1 MTDAESQETT
11 TAGAVGRFV
20 GKVKSAAGALVGN
33 EDLQREGNLQQARV
47 EAEAAAERERQAA
60 QLRAEEAA
68 VTERRAQAAAERDR
82 LRAEVDAED
91 RKERAHDKVLRRE
104 QEIATAA
111 ALERAAIEQREESQ
125 HRAADAA
132 EISALERRATDAA
145 DVARLE
151 AEARKADLTAD
162 TIDPETR

>member
-1 MTDAESQETT
+1 MTDAESPETT
-11 TAGAVGRFV
+11 TGGAVGRFV

-47 EAEAAAERERQAA
+47 EAEAAAERKRRTAD
-60 QLRAEEAA
+60 LRAEEVA
-68 VTERRAQAAAERDR
+68 VAERRVDAAAERDR
-82 LRAEVDAED
+82 LRAEVEAED
-91 RKERAHDKVLRRE
+91 REERAHDDEVRRE
-104 QEIATAA
+104 REIATAA
-111 ALERAAIEQREESQ
+111 ARERAAVEQREESQ
-125 HRAADAA
+125 QRAADAA
-132 EISALERRATDAA
+132 EISALEQRASDAA